1 MNLSTITA
9 SDIIPEATKAI
20 KRFLK
25 GSKNVLGTP
34 YQVEDLAM
42 DAAEKVIRAN
52 PMYLTKSYVWIAA
65 RCVCINTLNKKRV
78 TLVNNVI
85 PETQNCEWPDELNI
99 EDLLEGDTH
108 DHMGDLHESIRG
120 CLSEDQIRILDL
132 LLEGHMYVVI
142 AEKTNVSLRTLERQV
157 QELKWTI
164 EYLLTEIDPMSN
176 KHSYLFN

>member
-9 SDIIPEATKAI
+9 SDIVPEATKAI

-25 GSKNVLGTP
+25 GSKSQQVLGTP
-34 YQVEDLAM
+34 YQIEDLAM

-65 RCVCINTLNKKRV
+65 RCVCINVLNKKSI
-78 TLVNNVI
+78 NVVD
-85 PETQNCEWPDELNI
+85 PVLEDELSL
-99 EDLLEGDTH
+99 EDLMEGDTH
-108 DHMGDLHESIRG
+108 NHMGDLHKEIRG
-120 CLSEDQIRILDL
+120 YLSEEQLAILDL

-164 EYLLTEIDPMSN
+164 EYLLTENDPDTN
-176 KHSYLFN
+176 NHSYLFNQ